1 MEKVLNKPIVVP
13 PVVIA
18 WLEEHFPDKLP
29 KVTITQSDL
38 AYLLGQQSV
47 VEALRQ
53 LNESEED

>member
-29 KVTITQSDL
+29 KSTITQTEL
-38 AYLLGQQSV
+38 AHLVGQQSV
-47 VEALRQ
+47 IEALRQ
-53 LNESEED
+53 LNETEED

>member
-13 PVVIA
+13 PAVIA

-29 KVTITQSDL
+29 RSTITQVEL
-38 AYLLGQQSV
+38 AHLIGQQSV
-47 VEALRQ
+47 LEALRQ

>member
-13 PVVIA
+13 SAVIA

-29 KVTITQSDL
+29 KVTITQPEL

-47 VEALRQ
+47 IEALRQ